1 MLNFSLISV
10 VAAAAIQS
18 TSGRVQKQCTNEAQS
33 LLLIRDGLEDF
44 KKLNKKA
51 GSGKLTFI
59 AGTDDLPE
67 KAKNVVKKYGKWS
80 VVWEL
85 DRDELR
91 DARKLRKKSKK
102 LKKTIKKMIKTYK
115 KSTGKEL
122 KMVILPSSTSKRIV
136 KAFEKRG
143 IRVIKP
149 DTTLSKSSK
158 VRKFMK
164 KVRKAQKKNTS
175 VGKIVSYQVS
185 DKLDAKKLK
194 KLRRALSVVTA
205 KKCFNVEIKEKKEEA
220 HSGIN
225 LNSDINNK
233 SKSSS
238 QYVDNNSGSDL
249 EHVVSEGDLF
259 CPFSAA
265 ALVQPISAGALAQP
279 ESEDDGVDHVSED
292 VNVVS
297 EGNLVQ
303 SESEGPVESNYEGD
317 NFDFISEGALVQPD
331 SEHNLFVSESEGDN
345 DVLES
350 EVDLAE
356 PVADEGN
363 IVNPVSDDSNADHE
377 CENVDSESE
386 VESVGD
392 NVDSEFEY
400 DIVESESEVDNVD
413 PESEGNTAV
422 VTSFIP
428 VTDPITPAIL
438 SIIVPVVN
446 PFEPFVFSLRD
457 NVDLTDTP
465 QNLCIRSDQDNVVL
479 SPVESEDENPEDGS
493 GEIESVPINFS
504 LSENDTD
511 IILPVESY
519 HDSKVGTSYSAEK
532 DSMRF
537 LIYAMLSCFCMIFAL
552 ASSSTLSVPE
562 TRSSFIREYVDSGT
576 DVTIIYRTSRL
587 YSTVIEMHYTASF
600 IIESDRIEDSTLV
613 KSVRNNQAEQSLVV
627 NLSESFLAMREP
639 IPTRVQMLQRNFQD
653 ITEMPLKYVLISVLG
668 NNPSKLQEYVD
679 AFEQAGVVVFSNR
692 VLVDSASPDVF
703 GPMNFIDF
711 DSFNSTERK
720 NLAKQLKKLRK
731 ESRVKPMGLDEFV
744 GRYSRVSRRA
754 IESSRSERAVTASTI
769 HQGTSSA
776 TMNQGMYF
784 SGNSGTNRHGHVEV
798 SAGNG
803 ISSCPME
810 RSIRTNPSDRYS
822 RIEPIRAVLAPSNP
836 VLTRCRIEGSFL
848 VLFRGIEHYQMIIRH
863 FNRAVFLVTFH
874 EMKC

>member
-1 MLNFSLISV
+1 MLNFSLISF
-10 VAAAAIQS
+10 VAAADIQS
-18 TSGRVQKQCTNEAQS
+18 VSGRVQKQCTNEAQS
-33 LLLIRDGLEDF
+33 LLLIRDGLDDF

-59 AGTDDLPE
+59 AGTDDLSE

-85 DRDELR
+85 GRDELR

-158 VRKFMK
+158 VKKFMK

-175 VGKIVSYQVS
+175 VGKIVSFQVS

-205 KKCFNVEIKEKKEEA
+205 KKCFNVEIKEKKEEVQ
-220 HSGIN
+220 SGIN
-225 LNSDINNK
+225 LNSDINHK
-233 SKSSS
+233 SKSCS
-238 QYVDNNSGSDL
+238 QSVDNNSGSDL
-249 EHVVSEGDLF
+249 EHVASGGDLVL
-259 CPFSAA
+259 PFSVAA
-265 ALVQPISAGALAQP
+265 ALVQPESDIFDGVDHISDDDNIMSAGALVQH
-279 ESEDDGVDHVSED
+279 ESEGDDIDPVSED

-303 SESEGPVESNYEGD
+303 PESEGDPVESNYEGD
-317 NFDFISEGALVQPD
+317 NFDFVSEGALVQPD

-356 PVADEGN
+356 PETDEGN
-363 IVNPVSDDSNADHE
+363 IVNPVSEDSNADHE

-400 DIVESESEVDNVD
+400 DIAESESEVDNVD

-428 VTDPITPAIL
+428 VTDPITPVV
-438 SIIVPVVN
+438 VPVVN

-493 GEIESVPINFS
+493 GEIESVPINFA

-511 IILPVESY
+511 IILPVEAY
-519 HDSKVGTSYSAEK
+519 YDSKIGIYYSVEK
-532 DSMRF
+532 
-537 LIYAMLSCFCMIFAL
+537 
-552 ASSSTLSVPE
+552 E
-562 TRSSFIREYVDSGT
+562 
-576 DVTIIYRTSRL
+576 
-587 YSTVIEMHYTASF
+587 
-600 IIESDRIEDSTLV
+600 
-613 KSVRNNQAEQSLVV
+613 
-627 NLSESFLAMREP
+627 
-639 IPTRVQMLQRNFQD
+639 
-653 ITEMPLKYVLISVLG
+653 SVLTLTLTL
-668 NNPSKLQEYVD
+668 NLLLLLRLLLLNSPS
-679 AFEQAGVVVFSNR
+679 
-692 VLVDSASPDVF
+692 
-703 GPMNFIDF
+703 I
-711 DSFNSTERK
+711 
-720 NLAKQLKKLRK
+720 
-731 ESRVKPMGLDEFV
+731 
-744 GRYSRVSRRA
+744 
-754 IESSRSERAVTASTI
+754 
-769 HQGTSSA
+769 
-776 TMNQGMYF
+776 
-784 SGNSGTNRHGHVEV
+784 
-798 SAGNG
+798 
-803 ISSCPME
+803 CP
-810 RSIRTNPSDRYS
+810 S
-822 RIEPIRAVLAPSNP
+822 
-836 VLTRCRIEGSFL
+836 
-848 VLFRGIEHYQMIIRH
+848 
-863 FNRAVFLVTFH
+863 
-874 EMKC
+874 